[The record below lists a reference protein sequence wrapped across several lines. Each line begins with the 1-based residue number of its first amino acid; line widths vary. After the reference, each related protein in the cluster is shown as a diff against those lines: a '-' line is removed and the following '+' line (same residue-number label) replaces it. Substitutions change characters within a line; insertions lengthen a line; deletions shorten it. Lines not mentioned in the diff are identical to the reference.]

1 MFKSVPTLIR
11 SREDAMSR
19 RDDTDALRMLHKVVW
34 KQRDVLGG
42 IVLNGAPPIH
52 QDLAQAITEILAALV
67 RCGRPV

>member
-1 MFKSVPTLIR
+1 
-11 SREDAMSR
+11 MSR

>member
-1 MFKSVPTLIR
+1 
-11 SREDAMSR
+11 MSR
-19 RDDTDALRMLHKVVW
+19 RDDTDALSMLHKVVW